1 MNGLGGR
8 DVGFIPLASS
18 VYSRTMS
25 GGQGFEIT
33 RPALF
38 GSFTGLMLLLT
49 AHILSREAENLWSAC
64 SRVECAEAY
73 DENQKRRNSVNG

>member
-49 AHILSREAENLWSAC
+49 AHILSREARDVWSVC
-64 SRVECAEAY
+64 NQVELVKEY
-73 DENQKRRNSVNG
+73 EGDYRIRTS